1 MARVRGTGAASA
13 APPGEPES
21 GKGVP
26 HRLTLKPRV
35 YPQSASYPQSHPAS
49 LRQRQ
54 QHPFSDHHPSKGS
67 QAPVIAPETLG
78 RDSITES
85 QSPTVHSVLEAQRF
99 SKMQMQTGCGNLI
112 HSALGKPSQDAE
124 LEASLG

>member
-1 MARVRGTGAASA
+1 MLPRASCLLGRHTL
-13 APPGEPES
+13 PLS
-21 GKGVP
+21 HVP
-26 HRLTLKPRV
+26 
-35 YPQSASYPQSHPAS
+35 SSH
-49 LRQRQ
+49 QWI
-54 QHPFSDHHPSKGS
+54 PSKGS

-85 QSPTVHSVLEAQRF
+85 QSPIVHSVLEAQRF